1 MDKYFQ
7 VRYLPIYSSELSSVE
22 TAWALLKAKVRP
34 EFTKLLI
41 RKKCTK
47 KRFI

>member
-7 VRYLPIYSSELSSVE
+7 VRYLPVYSSELSSVE
-22 TAWALLKAKVRP
+22 TAWALIKKKARP

-41 RKKCTK
+41 RKQCTK
-47 KRFI
+47 